1 MQYKKVHIMKF
12 SILNVFKN
20 IKFFFAVMTAFLIL
34 ISLIELNQY
43 SSYEKTKQLEEQKA
57 LVNKIYKLGRSDL
70 DYSIINSQGLGA
82 QLKTNLIFLTSTTAD
97 DFLSKALGLNHE
109 NKNYIQ
115 ELSLL
120 EDTYISK
127 ANSYYQK
134 KDENLS
140 QRLSELTI
148 AKIALLNQLNEMIAN
163 NLDGD
168 YKKFSFTQWIIYA
181 TLFLMLAGALFY
193 SKKLT
198 IIYNDLKSLFS
209 IGRERSSESIVTK
222 EVDAIKMRMVRKPTL
237 SQNPSMIDPVTGI
250 KNYKGMIQSY
260 AEKKGFKENNY
271 TAVCVFE
278 IDNFKE
284 YEKTLSK
291 EYTQS
296 VLKKISFILSL
307 YEQPTDVI
315 ARIEYD
321 QFAVI
326 LSRDTKTKSFDDC
339 EAMRKSIEETVFN
352 NPQGGTVAFTLSGGL
367 FIKPNNKSLDDAIKQ
382 AKEILQTA
390 KIAGKNRIAQI
401 REHAERF

>member
-1 MQYKKVHIMKF
+1 
-12 SILNVFKN
+12 
-20 IKFFFAVMTAFLIL
+20 MTALLVL

-70 DYSIINSQGLGA
+70 DYSIINAQGLGA
-82 QLKTNLIFLTSTTAD
+82 QLKTNLIFLTSSTAD
-97 DFLSKALGLNHE
+97 DFLSKALGLSHE
-109 NKNYIQ
+109 NKNYIE

-120 EDTYISK
+120 EDAYISK
-127 ANSYYQK
+127 ADSYYQK
-134 KDENLS
+134 RDENLT

-148 AKIALLNQLNEMIAN
+148 TKVTLLNHLNEMIAN
-163 NLDGD
+163 NLDDD
-168 YKKFSFTQWIIYA
+168 YKKFSITQWIVYA

-198 IIYNDLKSLFS
+198 VIYNDIKSLFS
-209 IGRERSSESIVTK
+209 IGSERSSELIVTK

-250 KNYKGMIQSY
+250 KNYKGMVQAYS
-260 AEKKGFKENNY
+260 EKKGLKDNNY
-271 TAVCVFE
+271 TAICVFE

-284 YEKTLSK
+284 YEKGLSK

-326 LSRDTKTKSFDDC
+326 LSRDSKTKNFDDC
-339 EAMRKSIEETVFN
+339 EAMRKSIEETVFT
-352 NPQGGTVAFTLSGGL
+352 NPQGGTVPFTLSGGL
-367 FIKPNNKSLDDAIKQ
+367 FIKPNNKSLEDAIKQ

-390 KIAGKNRIAQI
+390 KTTGKNRIAQI

>member
-1 MQYKKVHIMKF
+1 MKF
-12 SILNVFKN
+12 SILDVFKN
-20 IKFFFAVMTAFLIL
+20 IKFFFAIMTALLVL
-34 ISLIELNQY
+34 ISLIELSQY

-70 DYSIINSQGLGA
+70 DYSIINAQGLGA
-82 QLKTNLIFLTSTTAD
+82 QLKTNLLFLTSTTTD

-109 NKNYIQ
+109 NKNYIE

-181 TLFLMLAGALFY
+181 TLFLMLAGTLFY
-193 SKKLT
+193 SNKLT
-198 IIYNDLKSLFS
+198 IIYNDIKSLFA
-209 IGRERSSESIVTK
+209 IGSERLSESIVTK

-260 AEKKGFKENNY
+260 SEKKGLKENNY

-307 YEQPTDVI
+307 YEQPADVI

-326 LSRDTKTKSFDDC
+326 LSRDTKDKAFADC
-339 EAMRKSIEETVFN
+339 EDMRKSIEETVFT
-352 NPQGGTVAFTLSGGL
+352 NPQGGEIPFTLSGGFL
-367 FIKPNNKSLDDAIKQ
+367 IKQNNKSLDGCVTY
-382 AKEILQTA
+382 AKELLQTA
-390 KIAGKNRIAQI
+390 KTNGKNRIAQI
-401 REHAERF
+401 RDHAEKF